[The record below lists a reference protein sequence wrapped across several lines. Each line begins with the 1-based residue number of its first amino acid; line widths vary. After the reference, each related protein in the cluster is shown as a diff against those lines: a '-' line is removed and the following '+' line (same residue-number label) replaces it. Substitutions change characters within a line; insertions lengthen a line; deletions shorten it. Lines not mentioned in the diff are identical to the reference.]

1 MRQAQEEELK
11 EKHGFVSNTSFGIMH
26 CNTIM
31 AYNNKNYNGR
41 LCEKYLGGKG
51 RSKSYSWEGTSV
63 GTVGGGGESPST
75 NASLVQLI
83 FFSWCNIY
91 FPKTDEDNNY

>member
-26 CNTIM
+26 YNTIM
-31 AYNNKNYNGR
+31 AYNNKNNNGR

-51 RSKSYSWEGTSV
+51 DLNL
-63 GTVGGGGESPST
+63 TVGREP
-75 NASLVQLI
+75 I
-83 FFSWCNIY
+83 FNQGVHSR
-91 FPKTDEDNNY
+91 K